1 MPGDQEPGPQ
11 SLPCHEDGRPYR
23 PQPPTLPTAPQ
34 ATTSEDK
41 MTLPLWRADSERRQ
55 HSFPPLPVLV
65 KKEAITHRLHSDTFG
80 PGQIIPPARQAQ
92 ESLGHSPPACW
103 ERAEDSRAGRMLC
116 FSFAHLWLLISSA
129 RGGMGGLG
137 ALSETSHLALFSFS
151 PSFFSF
157 CLVFC
162 VSQLSVTAAKY
173 LKKLKRIC
181 LGSWV

>member
-103 ERAEDSRAGRMLC
+103 ERAEDSGPAAC
-116 FSFAHLWLLISSA
+116 CVSHLHICGSSSPMPGVAWGVWGLSLRPLIS
-129 RGGMGGLG
+129 
-137 ALSETSHLALFSFS
+137 LSFLSPPVSFPFVWFSVSVSF
-151 PSFFSF
+151 PS
-157 CLVFC
+157 LR
-162 VSQLSVTAAKY
+162 QNIL
-173 LKKLKRIC
+173 RN
-181 LGSWV
+181 

>member
-1 MPGDQEPGPQ
+1 MPGDQDPGPQ

-65 KKEAITHRLHSDTFG
+65 KKEAITRRLHSDTFG

-103 ERAEDSRAGRMLC
+103 ERAEDSRAAC
-116 FSFAHLWLLISSA
+116 CV
-129 RGGMGGLG
+129 
-137 ALSETSHLALFSFS
+137 SHLHICGSSS
-151 PSFFSF
+151 PMPG
-157 CLVFC
+157 VGWG
-162 VSQLSVTAAKY
+162 VWGLS
-173 LKKLKRIC
+173 LRPLI
-181 LGSWV
+181 